1 MTPEILFHQLLNL
14 GDEWRV
20 CRCEFDAPSGE
31 VNLWIEE
38 TPGLWAGESTRSKET
53 VKCYDHV
60 EELEWRHLNIFE
72 HRCTLR
78 CRLPRGRR
86 PNGTTYR
93 VTPPWEGLAKHFT
106 KAFEAMALLL
116 MRHMPMAAV
125 ARAIK
130 ETDTRLWRIMHSHIE
145 QARKELDWSAVTCVG
160 CDELSI
166 RKGHNYV
173 TIFADV
179 KARHVLFAT
188 PGKDM
193 TTWDRFVKEL
203 DKHNGHGKAINE
215 VSMDM
220 SLAYQAGARAY
231 LRDDAVIVFDP
242 FHVMKQVGEGV
253 DSVRRLESSQGSPA
267 VVELLKNSRWILLK
281 NKVNLTE
288 KQALQLPALEKS
300 NLHSA
305 KAYQMRLALQD
316 IYRLPTREQADT
328 RLTAWIAWVRD
339 YGLKAESVFG
349 KMVQSASM
357 IESHKTGIL
366 QHWVN
371 RTTNAIME
379 GINSVFSAVKRRA
392 RGFRS
397 EENFI
402 AMLYFTAGNLKIPY
416 TVTTH

>member
-1 MTPEILFHQLLNL
+1 VTPEILFHQLLNL
-14 GDEWRV
+14 GDEWYVRQ
-20 CRCEFDAPSGE
+20 CEFDAASGE
-31 VNLWIEE
+31 VNLLIEE
-38 TPGLWAGESTRSKET
+38 TPRLWSGESTRSKQII
-53 VKCYDHV
+53 KCYDHV
-60 EELEWRHLNIFE
+60 EELQWRHLNIFE
-72 HRCTLR
+72 HRCSLR

-86 PNGTTYR
+86 PDGTTYR

-116 MRHMPMAAV
+116 MRHMPIAAV

-130 ETDTRLWRIMHSHIE
+130 ETDTRLWRVMHAHVE

-173 TIFADV
+173 TVFADV
-179 KARHVLFAT
+179 KAGHVLFAT

-193 TTWDRFVKEL
+193 KTWDAFIKEL
-203 DKHNGHGKAINE
+203 DAHNGHGKAINE

-220 SLAYQAGARAY
+220 SPAYQAGAREY

-242 FHVMKQVGEGV
+242 FHVMKQVGEAV
-253 DSVRRLESSQGSPA
+253 DSVRRLENSQGSPA
-267 VVELLKNSRWILLK
+267 TVELLKNSRWLLLK
-281 NKVNLTE
+281 NKENLTE
-288 KQALQLPALEKS
+288 KQALRLPELEQS
-300 NLHSA
+300 NLHCA
-305 KAYQMRLALQD
+305 KAYQMRLGLQD
-316 IYRLPTREQADT
+316 IYRLPTREEAEV

-339 YGLKAESVFG
+339 YALKAPKVFG
-349 KMVQSASM
+349 KMVRCASM

-397 EENFI
+397 EDNFI

-416 TVTTH
+416 TKVSH

>member
-1 MTPEILFHQLLNL
+1 
-14 GDEWRV
+14 
-20 CRCEFDAPSGE
+20 
-31 VNLWIEE
+31 
-38 TPGLWAGESTRSKET
+38 
-53 VKCYDHV
+53 
-60 EELEWRHLNIFE
+60 
-72 HRCTLR
+72 
-78 CRLPRGRR
+78 
-86 PNGTTYR
+86 

>member
-1 MTPEILFHQLLNL
+1 MRL
-14 GDEWRV
+14 D
-20 CRCEFDAPSGE
+20 FDATSGE
-31 VNLWIEE
+31 VSLWIEE
-38 TPGLWAGESTRSKET
+38 TALLWAGECIRFKQKIT
-53 VKCYDHV
+53 CYDHV
-60 EELEWRHLNIFE
+60 EEVQWRHLNIFE
-72 HRCTLR
+72 HRCTLH

-86 PNGTTYR
+86 SDGTTYR
-93 VTPPWEGLAKHFT
+93 VTPPWEGLSKHFT

-116 MRHMPMAAV
+116 MRHMSMAAV

-130 ETDTRLWRIMHSHIE
+130 ETDTRLWRIMKAHLE
-145 QARKELDWSAVTCVG
+145 QARQGLDWSAVTCVG

-173 TIFADV
+173 TVFADM

-188 PGKDM
+188 AGKDM
-193 TTWDRFVKEL
+193 TTWDRFMKEL

-231 LRDDAVIVFDP
+231 LRDDATIVFDP

-267 VVELLKNSRWILLK
+267 VVQLLKESRWLLLK
-281 NKVNLTE
+281 NKANLTE
-288 KQALQLPALEKS
+288 KQALQLPSLEKS

-316 IYRLPTREQADT
+316 IYRLPTREEAEV

-339 YGLKAESVFG
+339 HALKAGTVFG
-349 KMVQSASM
+349 KMVKCAAM
-357 IESHKTGIL
+357 IESHKAGIL

-371 RTTNAIME
+371 RTTNAFLE
-379 GINSVFSAVKRRA
+379 GLNSVFSAVKRRA

-397 EENFI
+397 DENLI
-402 AMLYFTAGNLKIPY
+402 AMLYFTAGNLKIPH
-416 TVTTH
+416 TQATH